1 MKNLLA
7 LHEAIVIALI
17 NIDKKTVSASFD
29 EIATFIERRNLFPD
43 RKGGVDLATQ
53 VMLRS
58 TKAKGAYHYLFEQ
71 IDDRTIRLRSSS
83 LQNQ

>member
-7 LHEAIVIALI
+7 LHEAIIVALV
-17 NIDKKTVSASFD
+17 NIDKQTFTASFE
-29 EIATFIERRNLFPD
+29 EIADYIENRNLYPE

-58 TKAKGAYHYLFEQ
+58 TKSKGNYSYLFTEVNENH
-71 IDDRTIRLRSSS
+71 IKLK
-83 LQNQ
+83 NK